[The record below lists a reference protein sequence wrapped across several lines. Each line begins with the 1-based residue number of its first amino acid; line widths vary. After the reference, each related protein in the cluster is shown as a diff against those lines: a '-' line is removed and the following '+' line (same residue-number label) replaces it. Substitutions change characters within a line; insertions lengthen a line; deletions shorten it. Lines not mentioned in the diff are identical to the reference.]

1 MGKYEALV
9 ERLREINNINNALAV
24 LSWDQQTGM
33 PPGGAEARARQ
44 MGTLA
49 RIGHEMFTDEATG
62 KLLDEAEN
70 EVDDVYESDAVSM
83 LRVVRKD
90 YAEATRLPTA
100 YVSEFTQLTALAHE
114 IWAKARAASDFAA
127 FAPTLEKLVEMAHK
141 GAEYL
146 GYEEHP
152 YDALLGRYEPGMTT
166 RRVGEI
172 FDAHRPALTNLIARI
187 SAAPQVDDSPVRR
200 RFEQDKQREFGLMVI
215 QKMGFDMQRG
225 VQAVSVHPFCTNFS
239 VNDVR
244 ITTRFEDDFLNP
256 ALFGMIHEAG
266 HAMYEQGVAQRL
278 DGTPLGG
285 GTSLGVHE
293 SQSRMWENIV
303 GRSRGFWSWA
313 LPQLK
318 ATFPQLSDVS
328 EEAFY
333 RAVNKVERSFI
344 RVEADEATYN
354 LHIILRFE
362 IEKDL
367 LTGKLAVKDLPR
379 AWNERFEAYLG
390 VVPPNDA
397 LGCLQDVHWSAGLM
411 GYFPTYALG
420 NLLSV
425 QYYTAAVAAHPEI
438 PSQIARGEFGT
449 LREWLGQNIHQHG
462 RKFTAEELTQRIT
475 GGSIDPT
482 PYVRYLETK
491 FADVY
496 GL

>member
-1 MGKYEALV
+1 MNKYEALV
-9 ERLREINNINNALAV
+9 ERLREINNINNAVSV
-24 LSWDQQTGM
+24 LSWDQQTSM
-33 PPGGAEARARQ
+33 PPGGAPARARQ

-49 RIGHEMFTDEATG
+49 RIGHELFTDEATG
-62 KLLDEAEN
+62 RLLNEAEN

-90 YAEATRLPTA
+90 YSEATRLPA
-100 YVSEFTQLTALAHE
+100 AFVAEFTQLTALAHE
-114 IWAKARAASDFAA
+114 VWAKARAASDFAA
-127 FAPTLEKLVEMAHK
+127 FAPTLEKLLELAHR

-172 FDAHRPALTNLIARI
+172 FDAHRPVLTSLINRI
-187 SAAPQVDDSPVRR
+187 SAAPQVDDSAVRR
-200 RFEQDKQREFGLMVI
+200 RFEVAQQREFGLMVI

-225 VQAVSVHPFCTNFS
+225 LQAISVHPFCTSFS

-266 HAMYEQGVAQRL
+266 HAMYEQGVAQHL
-278 DGTPLGG
+278 DGTPLAN

-313 LPQLK
+313 LPHLK
-318 ATFPQLSDVS
+318 TAFPQLSDVS
-328 EEAFY
+328 DEAFY
-333 RAVNKVERSFI
+333 RAINKVERSFI

-367 LTGKLAVKDLPR
+367 LTGALAVKDLPR
-379 AWNERFEAYLG
+379 AWNERFETYLG

-425 QYYTAAVAAHPEI
+425 QYYDAAVTAHPDI
-438 PSQIARGEFGT
+438 PAQIARGEFGT
-449 LREWLGQNIHQHG
+449 LRQWLGQNIHQHG
-462 RKFTAEELTQRIT
+462 RKFTAEELTRRIT
-475 GGSIDPT
+475 GGSIDPA
-482 PYVRYLETK
+482 PYVRYLEAK
-491 FADVY
+491 FTDVY